1 MTRVLT
7 ALCVFFCSLFSLSG
21 CAHNS
26 RQGLK
31 MDFSA
36 DFTAHYGE
44 MELSGRLTYTGE
56 KSLKLELLSPET
68 LDGLTVGYRGGE
80 LSLGKNDLLC
90 TADEAYLP
98 ANAFP
103 SMLKTALG
111 SVVSAA
117 ENGQLAFDGQEAQVD
132 TPLGACMLTVDSEGI
147 PLTLTLDEADCSME
161 LINRS
166 AL

>member
-1 MTRVLT
+1 MTRVSI
-7 ALCVFFCSLFSLSG
+7 ALCVFFCVLFSLSG
-21 CAHNS
+21 CARDG

-31 MDFSA
+31 TDFSA
-36 DFTAHYGE
+36 DFTAQYGE

-56 KSLKLELLSPET
+56 KSLKLELSSPET
-68 LDGLTVGYRGGE
+68 LEGLTVGYRGGE
-80 LSLGKNDLLC
+80 LSLGKNGLLC

-98 ANAFP
+98 AGSFP

-117 ENGQLAFDGQEAQVD
+117 ENGQLTFDGQEAQTD
-132 TPLGACMLTVDSEGI
+132 TPFGSCELTVDSEGI
-147 PLTLTLDEADCSME
+147 PVTLSLSGRNFSVE
-161 LINRS
+161 LSNRS